1 MKKILIVDDQPEV
14 RELVTITLK
23 NENYKIL
30 EASEGRESI
39 DIIRK
44 EKPDVVLLDIMLPGE
59 IDGFEVCRQVREDKE
74 FKDISIVMLSSQGS
88 EEDIEKGKKVGAD
101 DYFVKPFSPLQLIK
115 KVEDL
120 LGN

>member
-30 EASEGRESI
+30 EAKDGQESI
-39 DIIRK
+39 DIIKK
-44 EKPDVVLLDIMLPGE
+44 EKPDIILLDIMLPGE
-59 IDGFEVCRQVREDKE
+59 IDGFEVCRRVKQDEELKN
-74 FKDISIVMLSSQGS
+74 ISVVMLSSQGAK
-88 EEDIEKGKKVGAD
+88 EDIKEGKCAGAN

-120 LGN
+120 LGG